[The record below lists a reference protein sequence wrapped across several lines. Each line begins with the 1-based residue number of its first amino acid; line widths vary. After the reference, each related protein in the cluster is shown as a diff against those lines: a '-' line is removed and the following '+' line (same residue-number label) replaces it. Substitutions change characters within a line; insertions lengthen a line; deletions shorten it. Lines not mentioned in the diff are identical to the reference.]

1 MHWVYILVVAL
12 SWGSMAMLVPILRGP
27 RHAAHKHLPAP
38 EVMWVEPEITLENG
52 PVPMPTYPDFSGF
65 S

>member
-1 MHWVYILVVAL
+1 MFWPILILVL
-12 SWGSMAMLVPILRGP
+12 SWVSMAALVPLLRVP

-38 EVMWVEPEITLENG
+38 EVMWVEPEITLEHG

-65 S
+65 A